1 MGLGVVLALSP
12 SCNAMLVELHDS
24 SKGNRCSLVAPVDLA
39 QDAENLDST
48 PTFYCFT
55 TQSYIGK
62 GSIEALHYCKTD
74 IKIV

>member
-39 QDAENLDST
+39 QDAELNSNILLFHNT
-48 PTFYCFT
+48 
-55 TQSYIGK
+55 K
-62 GSIEALHYCKTD
+62 LHW
-74 IKIV
+74 